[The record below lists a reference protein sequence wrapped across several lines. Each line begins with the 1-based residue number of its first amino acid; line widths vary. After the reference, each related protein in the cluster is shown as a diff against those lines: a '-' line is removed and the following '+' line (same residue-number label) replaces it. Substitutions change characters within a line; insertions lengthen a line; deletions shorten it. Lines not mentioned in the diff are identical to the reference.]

1 MDSQK
6 NYSTEYALITGD
18 NILNQCCEA
27 WQSKS
32 YLALDTEFMRT
43 DSFYPKVALIQ
54 VCDGEKNYLIDPLRI
69 SDWEKFKALMLAPE
83 ITKIFHSCSEDLL
96 VFIRQFGLLPSPIF
110 DTQIANSFLNQG
122 FGLSYQNMIS
132 EQLDIDIPKGETRSN
147 WLKRPLSVQQLD
159 YAALDVAYLPEI
171 YSRQKKQLAHR
182 NISAWVDEDCQRL
195 GGNYKEELSQDFS
208 QTYRSISA
216 AWQLDKSQL
225 NILKALAEWRE
236 IRARQ
241 RDKPR
246 NWIIKDKE
254 LEDVVSNITR
264 TKSVDI
270 FIHAPTYPTSHRA
283 IMNTE
288 WSEFQKN
295 IELQSKAFFQIT
307 KFLVPHMKKQKMGR
321 IISILTSYVVNEPPS
336 GLSDYV
342 VAKYSLLGLS
352 KCMAIELGKFGIRV
366 NSISPSIVN
375 TPLIDKLPSKFK
387 EIVSSQIPLEN
398 KFAEPSDV
406 AGLALFLCTDYS
418 NYISGENILLSGG
431 YSMH

>member
-1 MDSQK
+1 MLSGK
-6 NYSTEYALITGD
+6 RVVITG
-18 NILNQCCEA
+18 
-27 WQSKS
+27 
-32 YLALDTEFMRT
+32 
-43 DSFYPKVALIQ
+43 
-54 VCDGEKNYLIDPLRI
+54 
-69 SDWEKFKALMLAPE
+69 
-83 ITKIFHSCSEDLL
+83 
-96 VFIRQFGLLPSPIF
+96 
-110 DTQIANSFLNQG
+110 ANG
-122 FGLSYQNMIS
+122 GIGYAIS
-132 EQLDIDIPKGETRSN
+132 ELLLKNNAKLDLIYHKNKQNIERLINDYPDKIQDIDIH
-147 WLKRPLSVQQLD
+147 Q
-159 YAALDVAYLPEI
+159 
-171 YSRQKKQLAHR
+171 
-182 NISAWVDEDCQRL
+182 VDL
-195 GGNYKEELSQDFS
+195 
-208 QTYRSISA
+208 
-216 AWQLDKSQL
+216 
-225 NILKALAEWRE
+225 
-236 IRARQ
+236 
-241 RDKPR
+241 
-246 NWIIKDKE
+246 IKDKE

-352 KCMAIELGKFGIRV
+352 KCMATELGKFGIRV

-406 AGLALFLCTDYS
+406 AGLALFLCTESS
-418 NYISGENILLSGG
+418 NYISGENILLTGG
-431 YSMH
+431 YSMR